1 MARIGIVH
9 TTEYKYRNPVGLGRH
24 RMMLRPRDS
33 HEIRLL
39 DAGLAIDPAAELR
52 WVYDTFGNSVAYARF
67 AAPADHLDIESTL
80 TVEHFGLSWPAL
92 PVEDRAARLP
102 FAYTPEERADLGRLL
117 DRHTSDAGRIAAW
130 AYEIVARTNQAD
142 TLAVLDGMMTRVR
155 RELRYQARD
164 AEGVQSP
171 VETLDAGSGSCRDFA
186 YLMMEAARSVG
197 IAARFVS
204 GYLHDPAFDR
214 GPGQTIGGGSTHAW
228 LQVFLPGAGWISF
241 DPTNGHVEGQS
252 RIPVAIAREPWQ
264 TSPISGSYSGQLSAA
279 PSLSVSVSVAT
290 EPDPP
295 LPQQQDQRKPL
306 PARSSMT

>member
-1 MARIGIVH
+1 MRFRIAH
-9 TTEYKYRNPVGLGRH
+9 RTRYAYAAPVTFGEH
-24 RMMLRPRDS
+24 RLMLRPRDS

-39 DAGLAIDPAAELR
+39 DARLTTDPAAELR

-67 AAPADHLDIESTL
+67 AAPADHLDIESML
-80 TVEHFGLSWPAL
+80 TVEHFGLSGPAL

-102 FAYTPEERADLGRLL
+102 FSYTPEERADLGRLL

-142 TLAVLDGMMTRVR
+142 TMAVLDGMMARVR

-171 VETLDAGSGSCRDFA
+171 VETLNAGSGSCRDFA

-204 GYLHDPAFDR
+204 GYLYDPALDR

-264 TSPISGSYSGQLSAA
+264 TSPISGSFSGQLPAA
-279 PSLSVSVSVAT
+279 PTLTVNVSVTTLPEAPQAAPR
-290 EPDPP
+290 PDP
-295 LPQQQDQRKPL
+295 RKA
-306 PARSSMT
+306 ARGATA